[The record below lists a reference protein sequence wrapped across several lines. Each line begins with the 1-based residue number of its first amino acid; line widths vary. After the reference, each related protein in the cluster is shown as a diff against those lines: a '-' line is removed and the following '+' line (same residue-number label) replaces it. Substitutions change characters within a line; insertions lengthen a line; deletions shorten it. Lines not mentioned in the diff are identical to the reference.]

1 MEIVSQ
7 IKEWTEAFLP
17 QELFLVDIETKIGS
31 SKISIFIDGDQG
43 VDIPACQ
50 KLSRHL
56 SDKLD
61 EQNYGEEPY
70 YLEVSS
76 PGADSP
82 LLKFRQY
89 PKHIGRELFVKLKA
103 ETELTGKLISVT
115 EDTITIALK
124 DKKKGYLN
132 APEKS
137 IPFADVA
144 EASVILSFK

>member
-31 SKISIFIDGDQG
+31 DKISILIDGDQG

-50 KLSRHL
+50 KLSRYL

-76 PGADSP
+76 PGADRP
-82 LLKFRQY
+82 LLKVRQY
-89 PKHIGRELFVKLKA
+89 SKHVGIELLLKLIS
-103 ETELTGKLISVT
+103 ETEVTGKLIAVS
-115 EDTITIALK
+115 EDAITIAFK
-124 DKKKGYLN
+124 DKKKGYIN
-132 APEKS
+132 APEQT
-137 IPFADVA
+137 IPFADIV

>member
-1 MEIVSQ
+1 MDIVSQ

-17 QELFLVDIETKIGS
+17 QELFLVDIETKAGS
-31 SKISIFIDGDQG
+31 SKVCIYIDGDQG

-76 PGADSP
+76 PGADRP

-89 PKHIGRELFVKLKA
+89 PKHIGRELFVKLTA
-103 ETELTGKLISVT
+103 ATELTGKLVAVN
-115 EDTITIALK
+115 ENEITLALK
-124 DKKKGYLN
+124 DKKKGYVN
-132 APEKS
+132 APEKN
-137 IPFADVA
+137 IPFADIA

>member
-31 SKISIFIDGDQG
+31 DKICILIDGDQG

-50 KLSRHL
+50 KLSSHL

-76 PGADSP
+76 PGADRP

-89 PKHIGRELFVKLKA
+89 PKHVGRELLVKLLA
-103 ETELTGKLISVT
+103 ETEVTGKLVAAT
-115 EDTITIALK
+115 EDAITIALK
-124 DKKKGYLN
+124 DKKKGYVN
-132 APEKS
+132 APEQTIS
-137 IPFADVA
+137 FAEIV